1 MFQKTLRE
9 VLLALMMMLF
19 LTSGI
24 VIGAGQEP
32 ALTPKAAKDEILLAT
47 SQGVSIIGKD
57 GWSVLDE
64 SKGLPHNRVNAIAVD
79 KEGRIWVA
87 HGSGL
92 SVLDQDQWTHYLRFE
107 MFKALG
113 FSINDI
119 DALACDAQGRTWA
132 GHSQGLY
139 VIENGEWKTY
149 EGSVFGPKKYV
160 GVKDIAID
168 AEERVWV
175 AHNYGVSVFDGND
188 WTLYDEETSDLPSR
202 FTEAIA
208 IDHEGKVWVAHN
220 YGVSV
225 FDGNNWTNYGS
236 GSKSDVEVKALRQ
249 AKDIAIDN
257 QNRIWVVTSAR
268 GVSVFDRSEWKTYT
282 RTNSGLIGGRGEVI
296 ACDAQGRVWVG
307 TDWELAVFDD
317 NQWLTYTQ
325 ATSDLAANGIQAIT
339 FIGGGPSSFPLP
351 YEAQPGSVSGKLIS
365 QEVPVVGAEIN
376 ICWSVSWPLFF
387 GPTPCKGEVYKAV
400 TDSEG
405 QFSIVNIP
413 PGAYKLAIRIM
424 EEEKANWHAG
434 GGIGGVPST
443 VHIISGE
450 ETCLDKLS
458 IEK

>member
-1 MFQKTLRE
+1 
-9 VLLALMMMLF
+9 
-19 LTSGI
+19 
-24 VIGAGQEP
+24 
-32 ALTPKAAKDEILLAT
+32 
-47 SQGVSIIGKD
+47 
-57 GWSVLDE
+57 
-64 SKGLPHNRVNAIAVD
+64 
-79 KEGRIWVA
+79 
-87 HGSGL
+87 
-92 SVLDQDQWTHYLRFE
+92 
-107 MFKALG
+107 
-113 FSINDI
+113 
-119 DALACDAQGRTWA
+119 
-132 GHSQGLY
+132 
-139 VIENGEWKTY
+139 
-149 EGSVFGPKKYV
+149 V

-188 WTLYDEETSDLPSR
+188 WTLYDEETSDLSSF

-208 IDHEGKVWVAHN
+208 IDDEGKIWVAHN

-257 QNRIWVVTSAR
+257 QNRIWIVTSAR
-268 GVSVFDRSEWKTYT
+268 GVSVFDGSGWKTYT
-282 RTNSGLIGGRGEVI
+282 RANSGLIGGRGEVI

-307 TDWELAVFDD
+307 TDWELAVFDG

-325 ATSDLAANGIQAIT
+325 ATSGLADNGIRTIT
-339 FIGGGPSSFPLP
+339 FIGDGPSSFPLP
-351 YEAQPGSVSGKLIS
+351 REAQPGSVSGKITS
-365 QEVPVVGAEIN
+365 QEEPVVGAEIN
-376 ICWSVSWPLFF
+376 ICWEISWPLFF

-424 EEEKANWHAG
+424 EGEEEKWHTG
-434 GGIGGVPST
+434 GGIGGVPGT

-450 ETCLDKLS
+450 ETRLDKLS